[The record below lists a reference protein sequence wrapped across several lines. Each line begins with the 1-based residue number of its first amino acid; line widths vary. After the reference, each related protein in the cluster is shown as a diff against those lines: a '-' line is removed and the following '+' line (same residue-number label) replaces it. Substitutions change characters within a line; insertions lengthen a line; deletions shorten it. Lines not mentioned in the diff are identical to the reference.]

1 MALDVK
7 VKTNVKNLQARY
19 AKILHRLPNLITKGL
34 KQAGLNLKEIIL
46 TKTDKGL
53 KFTSGRFP
61 AYSPQYIEQ
70 KGKSTVDLQ
79 DTNRMLQSIDTKLIN
94 KNRVQLYFR
103 SGREAMKAYWHQT
116 GQGNL
121 PERPFFGFNRK
132 VEKVIQ
138 NNFHKFIKK
147 EIRKFGQ

>member
-1 MALDVK
+1 MALELK

-19 AKILHRLPNLITKGL
+19 AKMLHKLPPLITKGL
-34 KQAGLNLKEIIL
+34 KQAGLNLKDIIL

-53 KFTSGRFP
+53 KYTSGKFP
-61 AYSPQYIEQ
+61 AYSPTYAAL

-79 DTNRMLQSIDTKLIN
+79 DTNRMLQSIDTKMIGRN
-94 KNRVQLYFR
+94 KVQLYFR

-121 PERPFFGFNRK
+121 PKRPFFGFNKK

-138 NNFHKFIKK
+138 NNFNKFIKR
-147 EIRKFGQ
+147 EIKKFGI